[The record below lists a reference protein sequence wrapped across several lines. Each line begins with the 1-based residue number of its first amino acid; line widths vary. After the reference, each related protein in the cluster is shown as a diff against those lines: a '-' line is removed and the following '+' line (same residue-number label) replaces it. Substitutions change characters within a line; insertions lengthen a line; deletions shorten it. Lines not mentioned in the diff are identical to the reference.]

1 LAYWYDGGRP
11 SGCCGGFIVGRE
23 VDEEAGLALAL
34 VLLAAAAAAA
44 AVVLTVGMELC
55 DCEEVMLFAAEDAV
69 PLVVGA
75 GTVERFA
82 AEALEGVVTEVLLL
96 DLRVLPTSLFR
107 KFFIESDMET

>member
-34 VLLAAAAAAA
+34 VLLAAAAAV
-44 AVVLTVGMELC
+44 VVLTVGMEFC
-55 DCEEVMLFAAEDAV
+55 DCEEVMLFAAEEAV
-69 PLVVGA
+69 PFVVGA
-75 GTVERFA
+75 GVVERFA
-82 AEALEGVVTEVLLL
+82 AEALDTGVVLLL
-96 DLRVLPTSLFR
+96 DLRVDPTSLLR